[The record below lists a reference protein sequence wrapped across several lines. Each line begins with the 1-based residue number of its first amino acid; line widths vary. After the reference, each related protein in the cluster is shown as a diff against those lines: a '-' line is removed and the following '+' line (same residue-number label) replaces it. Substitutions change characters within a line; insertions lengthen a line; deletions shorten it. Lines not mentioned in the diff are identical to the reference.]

1 MDIYD
6 EVWKSGLSEKEICIL
21 ASECWYGMI
30 DREILRDFMQF
41 LLVTK
46 AAWESLP
53 YIENLEDWIFWS
65 TFRQKKKNTLKLK
78 NKRRERR
85 KLAKKTNKSQ
95 YSSWKK
101 ERVWTK
107 MKWSFY

>member
-1 MDIYD
+1 MDIYKD
-6 EVWKSGLSEKEICIL
+6 VWESGLSEKEICIL

-30 DREILRDFMQF
+30 DREILRDWMQF
-41 LLVTK
+41 LFMTK

-53 YIENLEDWIFWS
+53 YTESLENWILWS

-78 NKRRERR
+78 NERRERR
-85 KLAKKTNKSQ
+85 KLAKKNQKNQ
-95 YSSWKK
+95 QIPQKK